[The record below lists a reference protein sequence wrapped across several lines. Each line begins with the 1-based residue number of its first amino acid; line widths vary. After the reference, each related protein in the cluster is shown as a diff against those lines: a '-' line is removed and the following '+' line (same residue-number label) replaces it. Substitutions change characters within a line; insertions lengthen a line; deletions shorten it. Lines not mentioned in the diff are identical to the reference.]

1 MKNKYKELIMDSDN
15 EEFDDDWINKYEDEE
30 EKYKIFYPEEVKYL
44 KVNCLYINKK
54 NELEKITEKEIHL
67 NKGNKIEKEEL
78 VKLIRENEKMDK
90 TKYKL
95 ISILL
100 YNFNLEN
107 NELKNFLRGNQEFKL
122 LNNLRNID
130 DYSFEPSLRYFH
142 KINNIFI
149 VFNALEK
156 TNIPNTKRVKFNLQK
171 GKTRRRKN

>member
-30 EKYKIFYPEEVKYL
+30 EKYKVFYPEEVKYL

-107 NELKNFLRGNQEFKL
+107 NELKNFLRGNQDFKL

-130 DYSFEPSLRYFH
+130 DYSFEPSLSYFH

>member
-1 MKNKYKELIMDSDN
+1 MDSDN
-15 EEFDDDWINKYEDEE
+15 ENFDDEWINKYENE
-30 EKYKIFYPEEVKYL
+30 EKKYEVFYPEEVKYL
-44 KVNCLYINKK
+44 KVNCLYVKE
-54 NELEKITEKEIHL
+54 NELEKITEK
-67 NKGNKIEKEEL
+67 KINLSKENIIKKEEL
-78 VKLIRENEKMDK
+78 IKLIRENDNIDK

-95 ISILL
+95 ISILV

-107 NELKNFLRGNQEFKL
+107 NELKNFLRGNQDFKL

-130 DYSFEPSLRYFH
+130 DYSFEPSLSYFH

>member
-122 LNNLRNID
+122 LTNLRNID
-130 DYSFEPSLRYFH
+130 DYSFEPSLSYFH

-171 GKTRRRKN
+171 GKTRRKKN

>member
-1 MKNKYKELIMDSDN
+1 MDSDN

-130 DYSFEPSLRYFH
+130 DYSFEPSLSYFH